1 MYLALNEV
9 EKYAI
14 INQMFETEYTVKQ
27 LNKQPKFIKKN
38 EKFIKGNSIKGRKN
52 RGVIKAS

>member
-1 MYLALNEV
+1 MNEV

-14 INQMFETEYTVKQ
+14 INQMFEIEYTVKQ
-27 LNKQPKFIKKN
+27 LNKQPKFIKKD